1 MKLSIITI
9 NYNSAGDLER
19 TIKSVVEQ
27 SWSEYEFIII
37 DGGSSDESIN
47 IINRYINRI
56 NYYVSEPDKGIFNA
70 MNKGIKKASGEYLLM
85 LNAGDILHNKHILNE
100 VFRKQ
105 SYTEDILYGNAIL
118 ESRGKI
124 IGKKNFSFQIT
135 FDFFRKTSLSHQ
147 SAFIRKQIHSQI
159 GLYDESL
166 KFSADWKFFILA
178 FCKFNVSTRFL
189 DCFIAQCNCDGL
201 TWQPSNFPLMKKE
214 NESVLMNYFA
224 DFMADYNN
232 YDKLRDKASVL
243 IKVKYRL
250 KERIKLYLNR

>member
-85 LNAGDILHNKHILNE
+85 LNAGDILHNKHI
-100 VFRKQ
+100 
-105 SYTEDILYGNAIL
+105 
-118 ESRGKI
+118 
-124 IGKKNFSFQIT
+124 
-135 FDFFRKTSLSHQ
+135 
-147 SAFIRKQIHSQI
+147 
-159 GLYDESL
+159 
-166 KFSADWKFFILA
+166 
-178 FCKFNVSTRFL
+178 
-189 DCFIAQCNCDGL
+189 
-201 TWQPSNFPLMKKE
+201 
-214 NESVLMNYFA
+214 
-224 DFMADYNN
+224 
-232 YDKLRDKASVL
+232 
-243 IKVKYRL
+243 
-250 KERIKLYLNR
+250 